1 VSLLRSNRTITAAL
15 CLLASAGVSAAAA
28 VGQVSKAGVPPAAT
42 DTLRIWGDPA
52 MESVV
57 LALEQRF
64 QRDHPGVRFETK
76 LMGTDT
82 GMPGLYNGKAD
93 LALLGRESNATES
106 DGFLHTLQYPPLELH
121 LMTGSLDA
129 EAKSYAPVIF
139 VSRNNPLQGLTL
151 QQLDRVI
158 GCGQPGLDAPAR
170 TWGDLGLSG
179 AWKDKPIHVYMF
191 DITSG
196 TGVFLLHKLQGESRK
211 LNWQIIHE
219 FSDTRRADGS
229 TYSAGQQTADA
240 LKSDPYGLA
249 FSGMHYAFDGIKPLA
264 LAVAAG
270 SPLIAATKA
279 SLIDGSY
286 PLTRMTYAFVNQA
299 PGTPVSPLVREF
311 LRFLYSDEGRS
322 VVAGQAGFLPLSSR
336 DAALQESRL
345 P

>member
-1 VSLLRSNRTITAAL
+1 VSLLRSNRTYTAAL
-15 CLLASAGVSAAAA
+15 CLLASAGVTAAA
-28 VGQVSKAGVPPAAT
+28 VGQVSKAGAPPAAT

-82 GMPGLYNGKAD
+82 AMPGLYNGKAD
-93 LALLGRESNATES
+93 LALLGRESNTTES

-139 VSRNNPLQGLTL
+139 VSRSNPLQGLTL
-151 QQLDRVI
+151 QQLDRII
-158 GCGQPGLDAPAR
+158 GCGQPGGDAPAR

-196 TGVFLLHKLQGESRK
+196 TGTFLLHKLQGESRK
-211 LNWQIIHE
+211 LNWQIIRE
-219 FSDTRRADGS
+219 FSDTRRGDGS
-229 TYSAGQQTADA
+229 TYTAGQQTVDA

-249 FSGMHYAFDGIKPLA
+249 FSGMQYARDGIKPLA
-264 LAVAAG
+264 LAVSAG
-270 SPLIAATKA
+270 SPLVAATKA

-286 PLTRMTYAFVNQA
+286 SLARMTYAFVNRA
-299 PGTPVSPLVREF
+299 PGTPLSPQLREF
-311 LRFLYSDEGRS
+311 LRFLYSDEGRA
-322 VVAGQAGFLPLSSR
+322 VVAGQPGFLPLSSP